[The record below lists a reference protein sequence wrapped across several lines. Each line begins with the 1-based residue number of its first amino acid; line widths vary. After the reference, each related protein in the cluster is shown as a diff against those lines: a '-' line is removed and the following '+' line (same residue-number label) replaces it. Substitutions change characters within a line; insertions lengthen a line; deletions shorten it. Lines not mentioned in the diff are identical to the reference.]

1 MAKQTNVGGKPN
13 KDASLFD
20 LTPEQSRLRAEGAA
34 SREAAEY
41 ADYVAKNRA
50 GFESDATR
58 NPLGFAGGNPT
69 QLAQPYDLD
78 PGLMAKRLDV
88 PTYGSSRTPGRD
100 GRQGGRNDVDR
111 RQPGRDG
118 GRGGTPF
125 EGGQTYADLRAAG
138 YLGYDETLPEFTK
151 TPQETQDQ
159 ETKSP
164 TDPFGSGLTDL
175 QNQRKGLYEEMFAN
189 QEQFAQDKFDSIKDY
204 LGTMDEG
211 RKEQYQAD
219 LANVG
224 MMYNER
230 KQQRDQ
236 RFNQAL
242 QGTGNR
248 ESLALDTLA
257 DLGITPNRETFDSAT
272 GATKDM
278 LFSQQQSGADLLNNM
293 SFISN
298 QMLEF
303 SNSES
308 GRAIAAGLQQAE
320 MGLAEE
326 MANIQ
331 FARDSQ
337 AISDIEA
344 SIAQQKAEAQAAA
357 ALRRA
362 QQAEELE
369 NQRAITAGAYFG
381 VTDPAEAVALY
392 RTGAMDDIIGAAL
405 APTPQQEAT
414 IMVPSGGF
422 GEIPM
427 TISQAISAGYLEA
440 PPGFGGSLPPQYFQ
454 DPTTGFQVPVESPS
468 DLQRIAEI
476 QALS

>member
-13 KDASLFD
+13 EDASLFD
-20 LTPEQSRLRAEGAA
+20 LTPEQSRLRAEGATT
-34 SREAAEY
+34 REAKEY
-41 ADYVAKNRA
+41 ADFLARNSAAAGASGPGSVAGSNA
-50 GFESDATR
+50 
-58 NPLGFAGGNPT
+58 
-69 QLAQPYDLD
+69 AQVAAPYNLE
-78 PGLMAKRLDV
+78 PGLMSRTLEN
-88 PTYGSSRTPGRD
+88 TYASSRVPGQG

-111 RQPGRDG
+111 RQPGKDG
-118 GRGGTPF
+118 RRGGIPF
-125 EGGQTYADLRAAG
+125 EGGQTYADLRGAG
-138 YLGYDETLPEFTK
+138 YLGYGRTLPEFTK

-164 TDPFGSGLTDL
+164 TDPFSSGLTDL

-204 LGTMDEG
+204 LGTMDAE

-219 LANVG
+219 LANIG

-230 KQQRDQ
+230 RQQRDQ

-320 MGLAEE
+320 SSLAEE

-414 IMVPSGGF
+414 IMVPTQF
-422 GEIPM
+422 GEVPM
-427 TISQAISAGYLEA
+427 SINQAISSGYIEA
-440 PPGFGGSLPPQYFQ
+440 PANFGGQPSFYNPSGTDFNLPIETVQ
-454 DPTTGFQVPVESPS
+454 DYLKMQE
-468 DLQRIAEI
+468 AE
-476 QALS
+476 ALR

>member
-1 MAKQTNVGGKPN
+1 MSRGSGRSRNTREGPKPPTPAELQAEKQ
-13 KDASLFD
+13 
-20 LTPEQSRLRAEGAA
+20 AA
-34 SREAAEY
+34 SRTKQYQDALDAGTVPMERRGRSNAGQPQPISEEQFTARRVADMQGAAMTRDASNEFGY
-41 ADYVAKNRA
+41 IDPNARRFDPLFQARQRPIRDDYGVQR
-50 GFESDATR
+50 GEFSDAR
-58 NPLGFAGGNPT
+58 VSNMIDPEQNYILT
-69 QLAQPYDLD
+69 Q
-78 PGLMAKRLDV
+78 
-88 PTYGSSRTPGRD
+88 
-100 GRQGGRNDVDR
+100 
-111 RQPGRDG
+111 
-118 GRGGTPF
+118 
-125 EGGQTYADLRAAG
+125 EERAAMDPNAQFISDMDSSDG
-138 YLGYDETLPEFTK
+138 M
-151 TPQETQDQ
+151 
-159 ETKSP
+159 P
-164 TDPFGSGLTDL
+164 TDPFSSGLTDL

-204 LGTMDEG
+204 LGTMDAD
-211 RKEQYQAD
+211 RKQQYEAD

-230 KQQRDQ
+230 RQQRDQ

-257 DLGITPNRETFDSAT
+257 DLGITPNRETFDSVT

-303 SNSES
+303 TNSES

-320 MGLAEE
+320 SSLAEE

-427 TISQAISAGYLEA
+427 TISQAISAGYLDA
-440 PPGFGGSLPPQYFQ
+440 PPGFGGSMPPQYFQ

>member
-1 MAKQTNVGGKPN
+1 MGMYDRVDYTTDKGKEKGPG
-13 KDASLFD
+13 LFD
-20 LTPEQSRLRAEGAA
+20 VTSEQSKTLQAERDKYAA
-34 SREAAEY
+34 MKEQAEW
-41 ADYVAKNRA
+41 ADYVGRNRV
-50 GFESDATR
+50 GFENELVK
-58 NPLGFAGGNPT
+58 NPLGFAGGNAA
-69 QLAQPYDLD
+69 QLAAPYNID
-78 PGLMAKRLDV
+78 PGLMAKQIDN
-88 PTYGSSRTPGRD
+88 TYATSRKP
-100 GRQGGRNDVDR
+100 
-111 RQPGRDG
+111 
-118 GRGGTPF
+118 GRGGRRGRPFAKDDPIFGDYGAQADTPTTMQ
-125 EGGQTYADLRAAG
+125 ELQEAVADMDVPSDGGI
-138 YLGYDETLPEFTK
+138 
-151 TPQETQDQ
+151 
-159 ETKSP
+159 P
-164 TDPFGSGLTDL
+164 TDPFSSGLTNL

-189 QEQFAQDKFDSIKDY
+189 QEQFAQDKFDSIKSY

-230 KQQRDQ
+230 RQQRDQ

-303 SNSES
+303 TNSES

-320 MGLAEE
+320 SGLAEE

-369 NQRAITAGAYFG
+369 NQRAITAGAVYG
-381 VTDPAEAVALY
+381 ITDPAQAVALY
-392 RTGAMDDIIGAAL
+392 RTGMMDPIINAQMN
-405 APTPQQEAT
+405 PSQEEAT
-414 IMVPSGGF
+414 IMVPTDGF
-422 GEIPM
+422 GEVPM
-427 TISQAISAGYLEA
+427 SINQAISAGFIEA
-440 PPGFGGSLPPQYFQ
+440 PPGFGGSLPPQYYQ
-454 DPTTGFQVPVESPS
+454 DPATGFQVAVESPS
-468 DLQRIAEI
+468 DLLRIYEA
-476 QALS
+476 QAQS